1 MVIGWCGCIEKE
13 KKKIEVD
20 CMICVLFVENNN
32 NRHKA
37 IEYERQVMNKKNLFL
52 IKMIKGFII
61 NTYALDI

>member
-1 MVIGWCGCIEKE
+1 MVFGKPICGNRMVRCIEKE

-37 IEYERQVMNKKNLFL
+37 IEYERQVMNKK
-52 IKMIKGFII
+52 
-61 NTYALDI
+61 TYS

>member
-1 MVIGWCGCIEKE
+1 
-13 KKKIEVD
+13 
-20 CMICVLFVENNN
+20 MICVLFVENNN

-52 IKMIKGFII
+52 IKMIKRFII

>member
-1 MVIGWCGCIEKE
+1 MYREGE
-13 KKKIEVD
+13 KKIEVD

-52 IKMIKGFII
+52 IKMIKRFII